1 MSAPKNV
8 FKQGLRSG
16 KVQIGC
22 WAGFADTY
30 ATEMLATAG
39 FDWILL
45 DGEHAPN
52 DMRSLLAQLQV
63 LAGFDV
69 SPVVRLPVGNEVLIK
84 QALDLGVQT
93 LLIPMV
99 ETAQD
104 ARAHVASTLYPPAG
118 RRGVGAS
125 MARATLYNHIPNYI
139 TTANDEI
146 CLLLQIENKAGLA
159 ALDEILTLDGVDGI
173 FIGPADLSA
182 DMGYP
187 GQTDHPVVLDTIN
200 TTIAKIKAAG
210 KAAGILSTND
220 DLSQGYI
227 DMGVE
232 FTAVGVDVISYVKAI
247 RDLADKFRQ
256 T

>member
-1 MSAPKNV
+1 MSAPKNK
-8 FKQGLRSG
+8 FKEGLTSG

-39 FDWILL
+39 FDWLLL

-52 DMRSLLAQLQV
+52 DMRTMLAQLQV

-99 ETAQD
+99 ETAQQ
-104 ARAHVASTLYPPAG
+104 ARAHVASTRYPPHG
-118 RRGVGAS
+118 RRGVGAAL
-125 MARATLYNHIPNYI
+125 ARASLYSQIPNYV
-139 TTANDEI
+139 TTANDEV
-146 CLLLQIENKAGLA
+146 CLLLQVENRAGLE
-159 ALDEILTLDGVDGI
+159 ALDEILTIEGVDGV

-187 GQTDHPVVLDTIN
+187 GQAAHPEMQKLIKQTLL
-200 TTIAKIKAAG
+200 KIKASG
-210 KAAGILSTND
+210 KAAGILSLD
-220 DLSQGYI
+220 DVKSQEYI

-232 FTAVGVDVISYVKAI
+232 FTAVGIDVVSFVQSLRA
-247 RDLADKFRQ
+247 LADKFRQ
-256 T
+256 S